1 MLPMERI
8 KLNSLRFV
16 TLLAICFSLLA
27 NTSFGQVGVAGGMT
41 MLKPFGLRSY
51 YPGLHIGI
59 EIPTNDQ
66 ATIYLRLTGTL
77 RNSYV
82 DTVRFEAI
90 DFTTSPQIVDVPV
103 KFGSGHINFE
113 GGNRYYLGN
122 GYDDFGFSAYGG
134 TVYQLYTMGVKR
146 KNQAEVDETKYVF
159 KDNSGQAVSMPEKGR
174 ILAFALGLN
183 GGVQYNMAASTFY
196 FDVSASYNLFAFAS
210 NSLASFYSNY
220 SQLNFAMSIGY
231 RRTLF

>member
-1 MLPMERI
+1 MERI
-8 KLNSLRFV
+8 KLNASRIMAVLTISITF
-16 TLLAICFSLLA
+16 FA
-27 NTSFGQVGVAGGMT
+27 NIASAQTGVSGGMT
-41 MLKPFGLRSY
+41 MLKPFGLRNY
-51 YPGLHIGI
+51 YPGLHIGV

-66 ATIYLRLTGTL
+66 ATIFLRLTGTL
-77 RNSYV
+77 RNNYV
-82 DTVRFEAI
+82 DTVWYEAI
-90 DFTTSPQIVDVPV
+90 DFTTSPQILEVPV

-113 GGNRYYLGN
+113 GGNRYYIGN
-122 GYDDFGFSAYGG
+122 GYDDFGISAYGG

-146 KNQAEVDETKYVF
+146 KNQVDVDETKYVF

-174 ILAFALGLN
+174 IIAFALGLN

-196 FDVSASYNLFAFAS
+196 FDVSATYNLFAFAS
-210 NSLASFYSNY
+210 NSLASNYSNY